1 MGMPDVCWSSKD
13 IQKVQ
18 KSWSRKTLPQFC
30 FNPMWICRS
39 DVLPQMQNT
48 QGSLSI
54 FLYIIDN
61 KFVSLA
67 KKRMFLLSTE
77 HVERLKISAD
87 LFFLLTPQT
96 VFNYSALKL
105 TCRIIKQKS
114 GIDAKYY
121 L

>member
-1 MGMPDVCWSSKD
+1 MYAE
-13 IQKVQ
+13 VQ
-18 KSWSRKTLPQFC
+18 KIFKKYKKVDRKKLYQFC
-30 FNPMWICRS
+30 FNPRWICRS

-87 LFFLLTPQT
+87 
-96 VFNYSALKL
+96 
-105 TCRIIKQKS
+105 
-114 GIDAKYY
+114 
-121 L
+121 